1 MLETTVCPYLNGDK
15 AEPHFKNEA
24 VFRETKH
31 HNWEKSA
38 IAEGLGNLMGIE
50 VVH

>member
-1 MLETTVCPYLNGDK
+1 LNGDK
-15 AEPHFKNEA
+15 AEPHFKEEA

-38 IAEGLGNLMGIE
+38 IAERAGKSDGHRSGALA
-50 VVH
+50 